1 MDRKYAMYMMTKGG
15 EHDERKE
22 VREGGRERCLASVIG
37 DIGSQS
43 SVVLVLAQVGRL
55 SQPEGRRE
63 GEEKAAVALGG
74 GRVPWDAVERV
85 GVGGGGPGLG

>member
-1 MDRKYAMYMMTKGG
+1 MIRTHARGRYVDRKYAMYMMTKGG

-22 VREGGRERCLASVIG
+22 VREGGRERRLASVIG

-55 SQPEGRRE
+55 SQPEGGRERGRRRLRW
-63 GEEKAAVALGG
+63 G
-74 GRVPWDAVERV
+74 
-85 GVGGGGPGLG
+85 